1 MSWAILDLV
10 EKLATYPQEQEIRLA
25 EAVANDDATE
35 IKKLLRKGVNPNVRI
50 VGECLNPLIFLAF
63 QKNFFTLPSPS
74 PYNVEQNLYEITPK
88 TECLRCLLEYG
99 ADPNLRN
106 NFGKTVLELAI
117 IWCLPDTVKLLL
129 EYGADVNLGDRQGIT
144 PLMKTVI
151 LGIKDARSMADKLQ
165 ISQYILDFG
174 ADINAQ
180 TSQGKTALMYAVTNC
195 RMEAIEFLLAKG
207 ASLSITDSQGDRACD
222 LIPKSLNRD
231 RYDHLY
237 KMLTQ
242 PQFKPEININPTI
255 EPEGDRLLKILLSAF
270 QETEN
275 YQ

>member
-1 MSWAILDLV
+1 MSWVILDFV
-10 EKLATYPQEQEIRLA
+10 EKLANYPQEQELRLA
-25 EAVANDDATE
+25 EAVANDDVTE
-35 IKKLLRKGVNPNVRI
+35 IKKLLRQGVDPNVRI
-50 VGECLNPLIFLAF
+50 VGQCLNPLIFLAF
-63 QKNFFTLPSPS
+63 QKNFFTLPPTS
-74 PYNVEQNLYEITPK
+74 PYDVQQNLYEIIPK

-106 NFGKTVLELAI
+106 NFGKTVLDLAI

-151 LGIKDARSMADKLQ
+151 WGIQDARSMADKLQ

-180 TSQGKTALMYAVTNC
+180 TLDGTTALMYAVTNC
-195 RMEAIEFLLAKG
+195 RIKAIEFLLAKG
-207 ASLSITDSQGDRACD
+207 ASLSITDNRKNRAWD
-222 LIPKSLNRD
+222 LIPKHLNRD
-231 RYDHLY
+231 CYEGIS

-242 PQFKPEININPTI
+242 PQFQSDLPINPTI
-255 EPEGDRLLKILLSAF
+255 EPEGDRLLKVILSAL

-275 YQ
+275 NQ